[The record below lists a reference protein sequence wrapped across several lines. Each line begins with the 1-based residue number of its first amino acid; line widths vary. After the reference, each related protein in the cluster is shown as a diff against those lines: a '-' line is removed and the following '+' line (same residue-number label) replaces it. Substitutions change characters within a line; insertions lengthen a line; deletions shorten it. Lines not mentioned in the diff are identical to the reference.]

1 MITAIDTSVLLDV
14 FGADPNV
21 GPSSA
26 AAMQACLVGGGVI
39 ACEIVWA
46 ETAASFPAASEAEAA
61 LKRVLVDFSPL
72 DAATS
77 LAAGSHWRAYRRAGG
92 TRERIIADFVIGAHA
107 LAQADQLL
115 TRDRGFYR
123 TYFKD
128 LRVIDSGRA

>member
-14 FGADPNV
+14 FGADLNF

-26 AAMQACLVGGGVI
+26 AAVQACLAGGSVV

-46 ETAASFPAASEAEAA
+46 ETAASFPSAPEAEAA
-61 LKRVLVDFSPL
+61 LKRLRVDFSPL
-72 DAATS
+72 DAAAS
-77 LAAGSHWRAYRRAGG
+77 SAAGSHWRTYRRAGG

-107 LAQADQLL
+107 LAHADQLL

-123 TYFKD
+123 AYFKD
-128 LRVIDSGRA
+128 LRIVDPGLT